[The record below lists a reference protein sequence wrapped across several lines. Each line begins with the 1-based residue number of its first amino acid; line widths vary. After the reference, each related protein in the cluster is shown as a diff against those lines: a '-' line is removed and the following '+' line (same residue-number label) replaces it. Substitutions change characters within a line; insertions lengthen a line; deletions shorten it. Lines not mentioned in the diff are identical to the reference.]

1 MLGKHNKHLHSALR
15 RIDDTRVSIENPCG
29 VPVTL
34 FASREVHIESEAV
47 EQLLGF
53 VSLQSTLSEIATA
66 ERAGQIEPFLGEAN
80 AALQRVVVTPDFH
93 RGSGIPVGTVAEA
106 RHFVVPQAVGND
118 VCCGMRLLVTDV
130 TQDELAP
137 HLDALPAPLRHTFF
151 RGGRDLPMSP
161 RQREALL
168 REGLWGL
175 HETATDNAQKG
186 LWQLYDPQ
194 QQENDLARVHFQG
207 VLPAKQL
214 FAFDDY
220 VEGSGRSDG
229 RDTQIGSVG
238 GGNHFVELQVVEDA
252 FSTAAHDWGLKRGAV
267 TIMAH
272 SGSVGLGHA
281 VGGFFNDKARA
292 IFPARLPRPEHG
304 FWPLPALGPHAA
316 LAARYLDAMRNAANF
331 AFGNRLFLGLMATRV
346 LSDVL
351 GRRVSARLVYDAPH
365 NLIWDEERGPG
376 LYLHRKGACP
386 ALGPAPDTTGPFRYS
401 GHPVIIPGSMGAS
414 SYVLSGAGLDGALS
428 SACHG
433 AGRSLSRGDS
443 RRYDED
449 RAAEALGKLR
459 VVTPVDPKSAEV
471 RLRRDVMAEYE
482 GRLKEEAPYAY
493 KDITPVINTVEAA
506 GVANKVA
513 RLWPLLT
520 IKG

>member
-1 MLGKHNKHLHSALR
+1 MSSKHLHSALR
-15 RIDDTRVSIENPCG
+15 RLDATRMQIDNPYG

-34 FASREVHIESEAV
+34 FANPEVHVESDAV
-47 EQLLGF
+47 DQLLGF
-53 VSLQSTLSEIATA
+53 VSLAGTLADIAAA
-66 ERAGQIEPFLGEAN
+66 EQAGTIEPFLGDAA
-80 AALQRVVVTPDFH
+80 AALQRVVLTPDFH

-106 RHFVVPQAVGND
+106 RDFVVPQAVGND

-137 HLDALPAPLRHTFF
+137 HLDSLAAPLRHTFF

-175 HETATDNAQKG
+175 CETAGDNAGRG
-186 LWQLYDPQ
+186 LWGLYDRR
-194 QQENDLARVHFQG
+194 QQEADLSRVHFQG
-207 VLPAKQL
+207 VLPAQQL
-214 FAFDDY
+214 FAFSDY
-220 VEGSGRSDG
+220 VKGSGASDG

-238 GGNHFVELQVVEDA
+238 GGNHFVELQVVDDS
-252 FSTAAHDWGLKRGAV
+252 FSGAAHEWGLRRGAV

-281 VGGFFNDKARA
+281 VGGFFSDRARA

-304 FWPLPALGPHAA
+304 FWPLPARGPHAA

-346 LSDVL
+346 LGEVL
-351 GRRVSARLVYDAPH
+351 GREVHARLVYDAPH
-365 NLIWDEERGPG
+365 NLVWDEERGPG
-376 LYLHRKGACP
+376 VYLHRKGACP
-386 ALGPAPDTTGPFRYS
+386 ALGPAPDTTGPFRFT

-414 SYVLSGAGLDGALS
+414 SYVLAGAGAEGSLS

-433 AGRSLSRGDS
+433 AGRALSRGDS
-443 RRYDED
+443 RHFDEKE
-449 RAAEALGKLR
+449 AARVLGKLR

-493 KDITPVINTVEAA
+493 KDITPVIDTVESA
-506 GVANKVA
+506 GVASRVA

>member
-1 MLGKHNKHLHSALR
+1 MSSKHLHPALR
-15 RIDDTRVSIENPCG
+15 RLDATRVHIDNPCG

-34 FASREVHIESEAV
+34 FAKPEVHIETEAV
-47 EQLLGF
+47 EQLLDF
-53 VSLQSTLSEIATA
+53 VSLAGTLRELAAA
-66 ERAGQIEPFLGEAN
+66 ERAGLIAPFLGEAE

-106 RHFVVPQAVGND
+106 RDFVVPQAVGND

-137 HLDALPAPLRHTFF
+137 HLGSLPGPLRHTFF

-175 HETATDNAQKG
+175 CETASDNAGRG
-186 LWQLYDPQ
+186 LWRLYDQ
-194 QQENDLARVHFQG
+194 RQQEADLGRVHFQG
-207 VLPAKQL
+207 VLPAREL
-214 FAFDDY
+214 FAFEDY
-220 VEGSGRSDG
+220 VKGSGASDG

-238 GGNHFVELQVVEDA
+238 GGNHFVELQVVQES
-252 FSTAAHDWGLKRGAV
+252 FSGTAHEWGLRSGAV

-272 SGSVGLGHA
+272 SGSVGLGHT
-281 VGGFFNDKARA
+281 VGGFFSERARA
-292 IFPARLPRPEHG
+292 VFPARLPRPQHG
-304 FWPLPALGPHAA
+304 FWPLPARGPHAA

-346 LSDVL
+346 LSEVL
-351 GRRVSARLVYDAPH
+351 GREVHARLVYDAPH
-365 NLIWDEERGPG
+365 NLVWDEERGPG

-386 ALGPAPDTTGPFRYS
+386 ALGPAPDTTGPFRYT

-414 SYVLSGAGLDGALS
+414 SYVLAGAGAEGALA

-433 AGRSLSRGDS
+433 AGRALSRGDS
-443 RRYDED
+443 RRYDESQ
-449 RAAEALGKLR
+449 AAQALGKLR
-459 VVTPVDPKSAEV
+459 VVTPVDPTAAEV
-471 RLRRDVMAEYE
+471 RLRRDVMAEYS

-493 KDITPVINTVEAA
+493 KDITPVIDTVEAA
-506 GVANKVA
+506 GVASRVA

>member
-1 MLGKHNKHLHSALR
+1 MSAKHGKLGHSALLR
-15 RIDDTRVSIENPCG
+15 LDASRVSIENPYG
-29 VPVTL
+29 VPITL
-34 FASREVHIESEAV
+34 FANPEVHIESEAV
-47 EQLLGF
+47 EQLLSF
-53 VSLQSTLSEIATA
+53 VSLAGTLDDIATA
-66 ERAGQIEPFLGEAN
+66 ERAGSIEPFLGETD

-106 RHFVVPQAVGND
+106 RQFVVPQAVGND
-118 VCCGMRLLVTDV
+118 VCCGMRLLVTDI
-130 TQDELAP
+130 TQDELRP
-137 HLDALPAPLRHTFF
+137 HLDALPGPLRHTFF

-175 HETATDNAQKG
+175 HETASDNANHG
-186 LWQLYDPQ
+186 LWQLYDAR
-194 QQENDLARVHFQG
+194 QQEADLSRVHFQG
-207 VLPAKQL
+207 VLPAKKL

-220 VEGSGRSDG
+220 VKGSGAIDG

-238 GGNHFVELQVVEDA
+238 GGNHFVELQVVEDT
-252 FSTAAHDWGLKRGAV
+252 FSGPAHEWGLARGAV

-281 VGGFFNDKARA
+281 VGGFFNDQARA

-304 FWPLPALGPHAA
+304 FWPLPVHGPHAP

-346 LSDVL
+346 LSEVL
-351 GRRVSARLVYDAPH
+351 GRKVQSRLVYDAPH
-365 NLIWDEERGPG
+365 NLVWDEERGPG
-376 LYLHRKGACP
+376 CYLHRKGACP
-386 ALGPAPDTTGPFRYS
+386 ALGPAPDTTGPFRFT

-414 SYVLSGAGLDGALS
+414 SYVLAGTGAEGALA

-433 AGRSLSRGDS
+433 AGRSLSRGES
-443 RRYDED
+443 RRVGED
-449 RAAEALGKLR
+449 RAAEVLGKLR
-459 VVTPVDPKSAEV
+459 IVTPVDPKSPEV
-471 RLRRDVMAEYE
+471 RLRRDVLAEYE

-493 KDITPVINTVEAA
+493 KDITPVIDTVESA
-506 GVANKVA
+506 GVASKVA

>member
-1 MLGKHNKHLHSALR
+1 MSSKHAHSALR
-15 RIDDTRVSIENPCG
+15 RLDATRIQIENPHG

-34 FASREVHIESEAV
+34 FASPEVQLESDAV

-53 VSLQSTLSEIATA
+53 VSLAGTLSELAAA
-66 ERAGQIEPFLGEAN
+66 ERAGTIAPFLGESA

-106 RHFVVPQAVGND
+106 RDFVVPQAVGND
-118 VCCGMRLLVTDV
+118 VCCGMRLLVTDI

-137 HLDALPAPLRHTFF
+137 HLDALAGPLRHTFF

-175 HETATDNAQKG
+175 NDTVDDNAGRG
-186 LWQLYDPQ
+186 LWKLYDRR
-194 QQENDLARVHFQG
+194 QQEADLSRVHFQG
-207 VLPAKQL
+207 VLPARQL
-214 FAFDDY
+214 FAFADY
-220 VEGSGRSDG
+220 VKGSGKSDG

-238 GGNHFVELQVVEDA
+238 GGNHFVELQVVDEA
-252 FSTAAHDWGLKRGAV
+252 SGAPAREWGLRRGAV

-281 VGGFFNDKARA
+281 VGGFFDEQARS
-292 IFPARLPRPEHG
+292 IFPSRLARPAHG
-304 FWPLPALGPHAA
+304 FWPLPARGPHAA

-331 AFGNRLFLGLMATRV
+331 AFGNRLFLGLMALRV
-346 LSDVL
+346 LGEVL
-351 GRRVSARLVYDAPH
+351 GREVGARLVYDAPH
-365 NLIWDEERGPG
+365 NLVWEEERGPG
-376 LYLHRKGACP
+376 FYLHRKGACP
-386 ALGPAPDTTGPFRYS
+386 ALGPAPDTTGPFRFT
-401 GHPVIIPGSMGAS
+401 GHPVIIPGSMGAA
-414 SYVLSGAGLDGALS
+414 SYVLAGAGAEAALC

-433 AGRSLSRGDS
+433 AGRALSRGDS
-443 RRYDED
+443 RRYDEE
-449 RAAEALGKLR
+449 RAAAALGKLR
-459 VVTPVDPKSAEV
+459 VVTPVDPRAPEV
-471 RLRRDVMAEYE
+471 RLRRDVLAEYE

-493 KDITPVINTVEAA
+493 KDITPVIDTVEAA
-506 GVANKVA
+506 GVASRVA